1 LGVKIN
7 INKFQCLSVNMPM
20 SMSINT
26 NMGALMA
33 SSAASS
39 VNKMMET
46 SMNRLSTGLRINT
59 ASDDAAGVAIASRL
73 TSGIMGTNQAIRNAG
88 DAQALI
94 DTAEGAQA
102 ETANI
107 LQRMRELAVQAAN
120 DTNSSSDR
128 VSLND
133 EVVQLTAEL
142 ERIAQTTTW
151 AGQKILDGSFV
162 TKNFQIG
169 ADVGQTLT
177 VSQKSMR
184 PSEIGDFRFDTT
196 AVAAVATATTAT
208 NTLTETGITVLG
220 RLGSASAGVTAGDS
234 AKSLA
239 AAVNT
244 DSSSTG
250 VKASA
255 HTAVRFA
262 LSGDPTTSTS
272 FTLNGGGTATTISAS
287 VTDNA
292 DLSALLTAINTYSGT
307 TGVTAEFDGSD
318 KSKLILR
325 EADGDNITIN
335 NFTSQAGVAGATALS
350 ATIEKQSNYAGTSFT
365 TGVTLTSDAGVATTA
380 LDSTVVTGVARL
392 SSTASFTISDS
403 ATDATLGYTGT
414 SASGSSTLSKVS
426 DLSLTTRA
434 NAESAIGVIDTALG
448 MVSESRASLGA
459 VSNRIDATISNLTN
473 ISTNLEAGRSSI
485 QDADFAAESTNLAKA
500 QILQQASTAMLAQ
513 ANASKQGVLQLLQG

>member
-1 LGVKIN
+1 
-7 INKFQCLSVNMPM
+7 
-20 SMSINT
+20 MSINT

-33 SSAASS
+33 SSASSS
-39 VNKMMET
+39 VNKMMDT

-73 TSGIMGTNQAIRNAG
+73 TANIMGTNQAIRNAG
-88 DAQALI
+88 DAQAMI
-94 DTAEGAQA
+94 DTAEGAQI
-102 ETANI
+102 ETADI
-107 LQRMRELAVQAAN
+107 LQRMREIAVQSVN

-128 VSLND
+128 VALND
-133 EVVQLTAEL
+133 EFVQLSAEL

-184 PSEIGDFRFDTT
+184 PSEIGDFRVDTT

-208 NTLTETGITVLG
+208 NTVSSTGVTVLG
-220 RLGSASAGVTAGDS
+220 RLGSAAATTVAGDS
-234 AKSLA
+234 AKALA

-244 DSSSTG
+244 DTSSTG

-255 HTAVRFA
+255 HTAVRFS
-262 LSGDPTTSTS
+262 LSGDPATTTS
-272 FTLNGGGTATTISAS
+272 FTLNGGGTATSISAS

-292 DLSALLTAINTYSGT
+292 DLSALVTAINTYSGT

-335 NFTSQAGVAGATALS
+335 NFTARDSAAAVLT
-350 ATIEKQSNYAGTSFT
+350 ATIEKQSNFGGSAFT
-365 TGVTLTSDAGVATTA
+365 TGVTLTSDAAGATSA
-380 LDSTVVTGVARL
+380 LDSTVVTGVVRM
-392 SSTASFTISDS
+392 SSTASFTVSGDTTS
-403 ATDATLGYTGT
+403 ATTGYNGGSATAA
-414 SASGSSTLSKVS
+414 SALSKVS
-426 DLSLTTRA
+426 DISLTSQIGAT
-434 NAESAIGVIDTALG
+434 SAIGVLDTALG

-459 VSNRIDATISNLTN
+459 VSNRLDATISNLTN

-485 QDADFAAESTNLAKA
+485 QDADFAAESTSLAKA

>member
-1 LGVKIN
+1 
-7 INKFQCLSVNMPM
+7 MA
-20 SMSINT
+20 MSINT
-26 NMGALMA
+26 NLGALMA
-33 SSAASS
+33 ASASSS
-39 VNKMMET
+39 VNKMMDT

-73 TSGIMGTNQAIRNAG
+73 TANIMGTNQAIRNAG
-88 DAQALI
+88 DAQAMI
-94 DTAEGAQA
+94 DTAEGAQV

-107 LQRMRELAVQAAN
+107 LQRMREIAVQSAN

-128 VSLND
+128 VALND
-133 EVVQLTAEL
+133 EFVQLSAEL

-196 AVAAVATATTAT
+196 AVASAPIATTAT
-208 NTLTETGITVLG
+208 NTVAQTAVTIVG
-220 RLGSASAGVTAGDS
+220 RLGSAEAAVTAGSS
-234 AKSLA
+234 AKTLA

-244 DSSSTG
+244 DTSSTG
-250 VKASA
+250 VKATA

-262 LSGDPTTSTS
+262 LGATPTTTVS
-272 FTLNGGGTATTISAS
+272 FSLNGGGTATSISATVADTS
-287 VTDNA
+287 
-292 DLSALLTAINTYSGT
+292 DLSTLLTAVNTYSGT

-335 NFTSQAGVAGATALS
+335 NFLGATT
-350 ATIEKQSNYAGTSFT
+350 ATVEKQSNFGGSAFT
-365 TGVTLTSDAGVATTA
+365 TGATLTAASTN
-380 LDSTVVTGVARL
+380 STVVTGAARI
-392 SSTASFTISDS
+392 SSTAAFALTSTGST
-403 ATDATLGYTGT
+403 ATTGYTGAAT
-414 SASGSSTLSKVS
+414 TGVSALSKVS
-426 DLSLTTRA
+426 DISLTSQIGAT
-434 NAESAIGVIDTALG
+434 SAIGVLDTALG

-459 VSNRIDATISNLTN
+459 VSNRLDATISNLTN

>member
-1 LGVKIN
+1 
-7 INKFQCLSVNMPM
+7 M

-33 SSAASS
+33 ASASSS
-39 VNKMMET
+39 VNKMMDT

-73 TSGIMGTNQAIRNAG
+73 TSNIMGTNQAIRNAG
-88 DAQALI
+88 DAQAMI
-94 DTAEGAQA
+94 DTAEGAQV

-107 LQRMRELAVQAAN
+107 LQRMREIAVQSAN

-128 VSLND
+128 VALND
-133 EVVQLTAEL
+133 EFVQLSAEL

-196 AVAAVATATTAT
+196 SVAAAATATTAT
-208 NTLTETGITVLG
+208 NTVAQTAVTVVG
-220 RLGSASAGVTAGDS
+220 RLGSAEAAVTAGSS
-234 AKSLA
+234 AKTLA

-244 DSSSTG
+244 DTSSTG
-250 VKASA
+250 VKATA

-262 LSGDPTTSTS
+262 LGATPTTTVS
-272 FTLNGGGTATTISAS
+272 FSLNGGGTATSISAT
-287 VTDNA
+287 VTDTS
-292 DLSALLTAINTYSGT
+292 DLSTLLTAVNTYSGT

-335 NFTSQAGVAGATALS
+335 AFAGATT
-350 ATIEKQSNYAGTSFT
+350 ATVEKQSNFGGSAFA
-365 TGVTLTSDAGVATTA
+365 TGVTLTAASTN
-380 LDSTVVTGVARL
+380 STVVTGAARI
-392 SSTASFTISDS
+392 SSTAAFALTSTGST
-403 ATDATLGYTGT
+403 ATAGYTGAAT
-414 SASGSSTLSKVS
+414 TGVSALSKVS
-426 DLSLTTRA
+426 DISLTSQIGAT
-434 NAESAIGVIDTALG
+434 SAIGVLDTALG
-448 MVSESRASLGA
+448 MVSESRAALGA
-459 VSNRIDATISNLTN
+459 VSNRLDATISNLTN

-485 QDADFAAESTNLAKA
+485 QDADFAAESTSLAKA

>member
-1 LGVKIN
+1 
-7 INKFQCLSVNMPM
+7 
-20 SMSINT
+20 MSINT

-33 SSAASS
+33 SAASS
-39 VNKMMET
+39 NVNKAMET
-46 SMNRLSTGLRINT
+46 SMNRLSTGLRIN
-59 ASDDAAGVAIASRL
+59 AAKDDAAGVAIASRL
-73 TSGIMGTNQAIRNAG
+73 TSNIMGTNQAIRNAG
-88 DAQALI
+88 DAQAMI
-94 DTAEGAQA
+94 DTAEGAQV

-107 LQRMRELAVQAAN
+107 LQRMREIAVQSAN

-128 VSLND
+128 VALND
-133 EVVQLTAEL
+133 EFVQLSAEL

-196 AVAAVATATTAT
+196 AVAAAPIATAAT
-208 NTLTETGITVLG
+208 NTVAQTAVTVVG
-220 RLGSASAGVTAGDS
+220 RLGSAEAAVTAGSS
-234 AKSLA
+234 AKTLA

-244 DSSSTG
+244 DTSSTG
-250 VKASA
+250 VKATA

-262 LSGDPTTSTS
+262 LGATPTTTVS
-272 FTLNGGGTATTISAS
+272 FSLNGGGTSPAISATVADTS
-287 VTDNA
+287 
-292 DLSALLTAINTYSGT
+292 DLSTLLTAVNTYSGT

-335 NFTSQAGVAGATALS
+335 NFLGALTA
-350 ATIEKQSNYAGTSFT
+350 TVEKQSNFGGSAFT
-365 TGVTLTSDAGVATTA
+365 TGQTLTAASTN
-380 LDSTVVTGVARL
+380 STVVTGAARI
-392 SSTASFTISDS
+392 SSTAAFALTSTGSS
-403 ATDATLGYTGT
+403 VTAGYTGAAT
-414 SASGSSTLSKVS
+414 TGVSALSKVS
-426 DLSLTTRA
+426 DISLTSQIGAT
-434 NAESAIGVIDTALG
+434 SAIGVLDTALG

-459 VSNRIDATISNLTN
+459 VSNRLDATISNLTN

>member
-1 LGVKIN
+1 
-7 INKFQCLSVNMPM
+7 
-20 SMSINT
+20 MSINT

-73 TSGIMGTNQAIRNAG
+73 TSSIMGTNQAIRNAG
-88 DAQALI
+88 DGQALI

-133 EVVQLTAEL
+133 EVVQLAAEL

-184 PSEIGDFRFDTT
+184 PSEIGDHRFDTT
-196 AVAAVATATTAT
+196 SVAAVATATTAT

-220 RLGSASAGVTAGDS
+220 RLGSASADVTAGDS

-244 DSSSTG
+244 DSSLTG

-262 LSGDPTTSTS
+262 LSGDPTSTTS
-272 FTLNGGGTATTISAS
+272 FTLNGGGTATSISAS

-335 NFTSQAGVAGATALS
+335 NFTSTNASGATALT

-365 TGVTLTSDAGVATTA
+365 TGVSLLSDTGTNTSA
-380 LDSTVVTGVARL
+380 LDSTVVAGVARL
-392 SSTASFTISDS
+392 SSTASFTIGDS
-403 ATDATLGYTGT
+403 TGVATSGYTGT
-414 SASGSSTLSKVS
+414 SATGSSSLSKVS
-426 DLSLTTRA
+426 DLSLTSRA
-434 NAESAIGVIDTALG
+434 NAESAIGVIDTAIA

-459 VSNRIDATISNLTN
+459 VSNRIDSTISNLTN
-473 ISTNLEAGRSSI
+473 ISTNLEAGLSSI
-485 QDADFAAESTNLAKA
+485 QDADFAAESTSLAKA

>member
-1 LGVKIN
+1 
-7 INKFQCLSVNMPM
+7 MA
-20 SMSINT
+20 MSINT
-26 NMGALMA
+26 NLGALMA
-33 SSAASS
+33 ASASSS
-39 VNKMMET
+39 VNKMMDT

-73 TSGIMGTNQAIRNAG
+73 TSNIMGTNQAIRNAG
-88 DAQALI
+88 DAQAMI
-94 DTAEGAQA
+94 DTAEGAQV

-107 LQRMRELAVQAAN
+107 LQRMREIAVQSAN

-128 VSLND
+128 VALND
-133 EVVQLTAEL
+133 EFVQLSAEL

-196 AVAAVATATTAT
+196 AVASAPIATTAT
-208 NTLTETGITVLG
+208 NTVAQTAVTVVG
-220 RLGSASAGVTAGDS
+220 RLGSAEAAVTAGSS
-234 AKSLA
+234 AKTLA

-244 DSSSTG
+244 DTSSTG
-250 VKASA
+250 VKATA

-262 LSGDPTTSTS
+262 LGATPTTTVS
-272 FTLNGGGTATTISAS
+272 FSLNGGGTATSISATVADTS
-287 VTDNA
+287 
-292 DLSALLTAINTYSGT
+292 DLSTLLTAVNTYSGT

-335 NFTSQAGVAGATALS
+335 NFLGATT
-350 ATIEKQSNYAGTSFT
+350 ATVEKQSNFGGSAFT
-365 TGVTLTSDAGVATTA
+365 TGATLTAAGTN
-380 LDSTVVTGVARL
+380 STVVTGAARI
-392 SSTASFTISDS
+392 SSTAAFALTSTTST
-403 ATDATLGYTGT
+403 ATTGYTGAAT
-414 SASGSSTLSKVS
+414 TGVSALSKVS
-426 DLSLTTRA
+426 DISLTSQIGAT
-434 NAESAIGVIDTALG
+434 SAIGVLDTALG

-459 VSNRIDATISNLTN
+459 VSNRLDATISNLTN

>member
-1 LGVKIN
+1 MAL
-7 INKFQCLSVNMPM
+7 Q
-20 SMSINT
+20 INT
-26 NMGALMA
+26 NIGALMA

-39 VNKMMET
+39 VNRAMET

-220 RLGSASAGVTAGDS
+220 RLGSASAAVTAGDS

-250 VKASA
+250 VEASA

-262 LSGDPTTSTS
+262 LSGDPTSTTS

-335 NFTSQAGVAGATALS
+335 NFTATDSAAAALT

-365 TGVTLTSDAGVATTA
+365 TGVTLTSDVSGATTA

-403 ATDATLGYTGT
+403 TGVATTGYTGA
-414 SASGSSTLSKVS
+414 SASGSSSLSKVS
-426 DLSLTTRA
+426 DLSLTSRA

-448 MVSESRASLGA
+448 MVSESRAALGA

>member
-1 LGVKIN
+1 
-7 INKFQCLSVNMPM
+7 
-20 SMSINT
+20 
-26 NMGALMA
+26 
-33 SSAASS
+33 
-39 VNKMMET
+39 
-46 SMNRLSTGLRINT
+46 
-59 ASDDAAGVAIASRL
+59 
-73 TSGIMGTNQAIRNAG
+73 
-88 DAQALI
+88 
-94 DTAEGAQA
+94 
-102 ETANI
+102 
-107 LQRMRELAVQAAN
+107 
-120 DTNSSSDR
+120 
-128 VSLND
+128 
-133 EVVQLTAEL
+133 
-142 ERIAQTTTW
+142 
-151 AGQKILDGSFV
+151 
-162 TKNFQIG
+162 
-169 ADVGQTLT
+169 
-177 VSQKSMR
+177 MR

-220 RLGSASAGVTAGDS
+220 RLGSADAAVTAGDS

-250 VKASA
+250 VEASA
-255 HTAVRFA
+255 HTAVRFT
-262 LSGDPTTSTS
+262 LSGDPTSTTS

-335 NFTSQAGVAGATALS
+335 NFTSTNNSAATALT

-365 TGVTLTSDAGVATTA
+365 TGVTLTSDTGVLTAA

-403 ATDATLGYTGT
+403 TGVATTGYTGT
-414 SASGSSTLSKVS
+414 SATGSSSLSKVS
-426 DLSLTTRA
+426 DLSLTSRA

-448 MVSESRASLGA
+448 MVSESRAALGA
-459 VSNRIDATISNLTN
+459 VSNRIDSTISNLTN
-473 ISTNLEAGRSSI
+473 ISTNLEAGRSST